1 MKVIVHPKRI
11 IISGKAWE
19 VKEKLKEY
27 SKQYKYVE
35 EWTKAAAAQNSKLG
49 FHRPSPVQ
57 Y

>member
-1 MKVIVHPKRI
+1 MKVIVHPKSV

-35 EWTKAAAAQNSKLG
+35 EWIRASGSTKQ
-49 FHRPSPVQ
+49 
-57 Y
+57 